1 MPVFVEDP
9 TQFSKQRLKSALI
22 SHSVELPPGE
32 SKKEVYVD
40 LYMKHVWNKSNADF
54 SSDDEDP
61 AQDGTDEEEKI
72 EEADM
77 VDLSSLTDDQ
87 LKKQLLQYG
96 VKAGPIVGSTRAL
109 YERKLQRLMAH
120 SSQFKVN
127 GTSDAAKYSDSEEEE
142 EEDEDEEES
151 GSEQL
156 GPESVSRTETSATA
170 RSVGLYSQSKDL
182 FYPQCFFP
190 TLRQGK
196 KQQES
201 LESTRSS
208 SQSFSIT
215 ELVEEGSIENR
226 LSPQSKPAGT
236 ERRCSQTPKD
246 IRVLWDLQQL
256 NKSTMTNTS
265 LYLTPECLPHQKQTT
280 TIKPAPEP
288 VIDILTELFP
298 EAATTPTGITAT
310 KRRSIK
316 GAAGRPVQFKYL
328 ETPLSPAT
336 LERREIQQRLVPLWV
351 QIVVFLLVAALLY
364 LIYVSMDDPL
374 ENPFSALLDSLTE
387 EPALTPSSQDI
398 STSEVA
404 A

>member
-32 SKKEVYVD
+32 NKKEVYVD

-54 SSDDEDP
+54 SSDDEDL
-61 AQDGTDEEEKI
+61 AQNGTEEEEKS

-77 VDLSSLTDDQ
+77 VDLSSLTDAQ
-87 LKKQLLQYG
+87 LKSQLLHYG

-120 SSQFKVN
+120 SSQFKFN
-127 GTSDAAKYSDSEEEE
+127 GTSDAAKYSDSEEDEGEE
-142 EEDEDEEES
+142 EEEEEDEEES

-170 RSVGLYSQSKDL
+170 R
-182 FYPQCFFP
+182 
-190 TLRQGK
+190 T
-196 KQQES
+196 
-201 LESTRSS
+201 
-208 SQSFSIT
+208 
-215 ELVEEGSIENR
+215 
-226 LSPQSKPAGT
+226 
-236 ERRCSQTPKD
+236 
-246 IRVLWDLQQL
+246 
-256 NKSTMTNTS
+256 
-265 LYLTPECLPHQKQTT
+265 
-280 TIKPAPEP
+280 EP
-288 VIDILTELFP
+288 VTDILTELFP
-298 EAATTPTGITAT
+298 DTVTTPTGITAT

-336 LERREIQQRLVPLWV
+336 LERREIQHRLVPLWV
-351 QIVVFLLVAALLY
+351 QIVVFLLLAALLY
-364 LIYVSMDDPL
+364 LIYVSIEDPL
-374 ENPFSALLDSLTE
+374 ENPFSALLDSLSD
-387 EPALTPSSQDI
+387 EPALAPSSQDI

>member
-22 SHSVELPPGE
+22 SHNVEFPPGE
-32 SKKEVYVD
+32 NKKEVYVD

-54 SSDDEDP
+54 SSDDEDQ
-61 AQDGTDEEEKI
+61 AQNGT
-72 EEADM
+72 A
-77 VDLSSLTDDQ
+77 
-87 LKKQLLQYG
+87 
-96 VKAGPIVGSTRAL
+96 ASTRAV

-142 EEDEDEEES
+142 S

-156 GPESVSRTETSATA
+156 GPESVSRTETSVTA
-170 RSVGLYSQSKDL
+170 STVGLYNQSKEL

-190 TLRQGK
+190 TLRQEK
-196 KQQES
+196 KSPRS
-201 LESTRSS
+201 LECSRSS

-215 ELVEEGSIENR
+215 QLVEEGSIEHR
-226 LSPQSKPAGT
+226 LSPRSKT
-236 ERRCSQTPKD
+236 EKGCSQTPVD
-246 IRVLWDLQQL
+246 SRVLWCCIYHQDLQRR
-256 NKSTMTNTS
+256 NKNTMTNSS
-265 LYLTPECLPHQKQTT
+265 LYLTPECSPHQKQTT

-288 VIDILTELFP
+288 VTDILMELFP
-298 EAATTPTGITAT
+298 DATTTPTGITAT

-316 GAAGRPVQFKYL
+316 GAAGRPVQFKYP
-328 ETPLSPAT
+328 EIPQSPTT

-364 LIYVSMDDPL
+364 LIYVSMEGPL
-374 ENPFSALLDSLTE
+374 ENPFSVLLDSLSEEPATE
-387 EPALTPSSQDI
+387 ELALTPSYRDTS
-398 STSEVA
+398 SSEVA